1 MIPYGRQTIE
11 EDDIQA
17 VVDVLRS
24 DYLTTG
30 PKIAEFEKMVADYV
44 GAKYA
49 VAISNGTSAL
59 HAACFAAGIQPG
71 DEVITTPLTFAAS
84 ANCVL
89 YCGGTPVFADV
100 NPKTYNIDPEDIR
113 RKITNKTKAII
124 AVHLAGQPCDMDE
137 IHKIAKEHD
146 LLVIEDGAHA
156 LGSVYK
162 GKKVGTLSDM
172 TTFSF
177 HPVKPITT
185 GEGGMIVTDNEEFY
199 QKMMLFRSH
208 GITRDENL
216 MTRNDGPWFYQQLD
230 LGYNYR
236 ITDIQCA
243 LGCSQMKKLDRFL
256 ARRKEIVARYNEAFA
271 DCENII
277 IPYQLPETESGWHLY
292 IVQVKNCDR
301 RKVFEALREQGIAV
315 NVHYIPVYK
324 HPYYQ
329 EHGYKDVHCRN
340 AEEVYSHIIS
350 LPLYPTLTEEQQ
362 QYVIEI
368 FHNTPS
374 IHLIFKIE
382 SYNIKHTLNPMMK
395 SVGSSYFFECIVGDF
410 LSFTVM

>member
-1 MIPYGRQTIE
+1 MIPYGRQTID
-11 EDDIQA
+11 EDDINA
-17 VVDVLRS
+17 VVDVLKS

-30 PKIAEFEKMVADYV
+30 PKIAEFEQAVASYT

-59 HAACFAAGIQPG
+59 HAACFAAGIGQG

-100 NPKTYNIDPEDIR
+100 DPYTYNIDPKDIR
-113 RKITNKTKAII
+113 KKITDKTKAII

-137 IHKIAKEHD
+137 IHSIAQEHN
-146 LLVIEDGAHA
+146 LIVIEDGAHA

-162 GKKVGTLSDM
+162 GKKVGCLSDM

-185 GEGGMIVTDNEEFY
+185 GEGGMIMTDNEELY
-199 QKMMLFRSH
+199 KRLVLFRSH
-208 GITRDENL
+208 GITRDNSM
-216 MTRNDGPWFYQQLD
+216 MTRNEGPWFYQQLD

-243 LGCSQMKKLDRFL
+243 LGCSQMRKLDKFL
-256 ARRKEIVARYNEAFA
+256 KCRRELVERYNNAFIEC
-271 DCENII
+271 DNIVT
-277 IPYQLPETESGWHLY
+277 PYQLPDTQSGWHLY
-292 IVQVKNCDR
+292 IVQVKNHDR
-301 RKVFEALREQGIAV
+301 KQVFETLRDKGIGV
-315 NVHYIPVYK
+315 NVHYIPVYM

-329 EHGYKDVHCRN
+329 EHGYKDVHCAN
-340 AEEVYSHIIS
+340 AEEIYSHIIS
-350 LPLYPTLTEEQQ
+350 LPLYPGLTDDQQ
-362 QYVIEI
+362 DYVID
-368 FHNTPS
+368 
-374 IHLIFKIE
+374 
-382 SYNIKHTLNPMMK
+382 TLK
-395 SVGSSYFFECIVGDF
+395 QLCEE
-410 LSFTVM
+410 

>member
-1 MIPYGRQTIE
+1 MEYIESLKYFKNRKTGRKMIPYGRQTIE

-84 ANCVL
+84 SNCVL

-100 NPKTYNIDPEDIR
+100 DLKTYNIDPEDIR
-113 RKITNKTKAII
+113 RKITDKTKAII

-216 MTRNDGPWFYQQLD
+216 MTRNDGSWFYQQLD

-243 LGCSQMKKLDRFL
+243 LGCSQMRKLDRFL
-256 ARRKEIVARYNEAFA
+256 ARRKEIVTRYNEAFA

-301 RKVFEALREQGIAV
+301 RKVFEALREHGIAV
-315 NVHYIPVYK
+315 NVHYIPVYL

-350 LPLYPTLTEEQQ
+350 LPLYPTLTKEQQ
-362 QYVIEI
+362 QYVIE
-368 FHNTPS
+368 
-374 IHLIFKIE
+374 
-382 SYNIKHTLNPMMK
+382 TLKYVIN
-395 SVGSSYFFECIVGDF
+395 G
-410 LSFTVM
+410 